1 MTWFDLAMLAVLALS
16 ALLAFF
22 RGFVREVLG
31 VGAWI
36 GAIFIGYWFF
46 PFVAPKFEQ
55 WIHAKE
61 FADPAAIAVVFVV
74 ALIVL
79 SVISSWV
86 GALVRGS
93 ALGGV
98 DRTLGL
104 VFGLVR
110 GAAVLVFCYVAAGL
124 VTTPQDWPEPIR
136 DARLLPYVY
145 EGAQQAV
152 AFLPAQYHPHLAAPP
167 ITQPP
172 SLQDLLQPE
181 PKGSALASPTPS
193 TNQSASSD
201 NGGSQSQ

>member
-1 MTWFDLAMLAVLALS
+1 MTWVDGAAIGVVVLS
-16 ALLAFF
+16 ALFSLV

-46 PFVAPKFEQ
+46 PLVAPKFEQ
-55 WIHAKE
+55 WISAKE

-79 SVISSWV
+79 SVVSSWV

-104 VFGLVR
+104 VFGLAR

-152 AFLPAQYHPHLAAPP
+152 ALLPAQYHPHLAAPP

-181 PKGSALASPTPS
+181 PKGSALASPTAS
-193 TNQSASSD
+193 THQSASS
-201 NGGSQSQ
+201 QSQ

>member
-1 MTWFDLAMLAVLALS
+1 MTWFDLAILAVLALS

-36 GAIFIGYWFF
+36 GAILIAYWFF

-55 WIHAKE
+55 WIKARE
-61 FADPAAIAVVFVV
+61 FADPAAIAVVFII

-79 SVISSWV
+79 SVISSWA

-152 AFLPAQYHPHLAAPP
+152 ALLPAQYHPHLAAPP

-181 PKGSALASPTPS
+181 PKGSALASPTHS
-193 TNQSASSD
+193 TQSASTG
-201 NGGSQSQ
+201 NGGGQSQ